1 MKIVYNTDQIYLHGG
16 IEKVMTTKVNYFA
29 QLPNLEVYIVTTE
42 QKGNTPCYSLDSRV
56 NLIDMG
62 IDYNRKKSYFSWGN
76 FMKAI
81 KHFIIHRK
89 QLKVLQPDVVIS
101 PNYNFDHYWLP
112 FITPKKTK
120 LIKEIHSSRFF
131 EVERRKQKDI
141 KNKLFWKLQDW
152 IEAKYDHVVVLNEDE
167 IKYRPGNN
175 AVVIPNPTIIPDYQ
189 VDVAKK
195 NVMAAGRIS
204 PVKGFDKLIEAWQL
218 VNKDFPDW
226 QLHIYG
232 DSYGNTKE
240 KLLNQ
245 IKYLGLG
252 KSVVFKESVVNLP
265 KAMQEYSIYVMSS
278 DTECFPTVLLEAL
291 SVGLPIVS
299 FDCPNGPRHIIT
311 HKKDGVL
318 VKYQNIEALASG
330 IKMLMNNNTL
340 RKEFSRFAKSS
351 VRRFEV
357 DQVMK
362 QWLLLLKDKET

>member
-16 IEKVMTTKVNYFA
+16 IEKVMATKVNY
-29 QLPNLEVYIVTTE
+29 LSTKLGVDICILTTE
-42 QKGNTPCYSLDSRV
+42 QKKKTPCYSLDSRV

-81 KHFIIHRK
+81 KHFKIHRK
-89 QLKVLQPDVVIS
+89 QLKALQPDVVIS

-131 EVERRKQKDI
+131 EVERRKQKGI

-152 IEAKYDHVVVLNEDE
+152 IEARYDHVVVLNEDE

-175 AVVIPNPTIIPDYQ
+175 AVVIPNPTTIPDYQ
-189 VDVAKK
+189 ADVAKK

-204 PVKGFDKLIEAWQL
+204 PVKGFDKLIEAWRL
-218 VNKDFPDW
+218 VNIDFPDW

-240 KLLNQ
+240 ELIKQ
-245 IKYLGLG
+245 IKSLDLEQ
-252 KSVVFKESVVNLP
+252 SVTFKQSVTNLP
-265 KAMQEYSIYVMSS
+265 KAMQEYGIYVMSS
-278 DTECFPTVLLEAL
+278 ETECFPTVLLEAL
-291 SVGLPIVS
+291 SVGLPVVS

-311 HKKDGVL
+311 HQKDGILVEHQNVETLADGLKVL
-318 VKYQNIEALASG
+318 I
-330 IKMLMNNNTL
+330 NNEVL
-340 RKEFSRFAKSS
+340 RKEFSSFAK
-351 VRRFEV
+351 VNAQRFEV
-357 DQVMK
+357 NQIME
-362 QWLLLLKDKET
+362 QWLILFKK